1 MLLACLLECT
11 IDYCFDEKKV
21 IVVETAEASSDVAG
35 AVVVVANIERWVD
48 WGTLGVGGVWVVDTY
63 AVAAVAV
70 VDTDKG
76 VCIVVVE
83 GTSYTVVVETVVD
96 DTVVVVV
103 EFVDVVAEKNA
114 VDGIAEPSSFAVAGG
129 TTVVDVIW

>member
-35 AVVVVANIERWVD
+35 AVVAAVNIERWVD
-48 WGTLGVGGVWVVDTY
+48 WGTLGVGGVLVVDTY

-70 VDTDKG
+70 ADTDKG

-83 GTSYTVVVETVVD
+83 GISYTVVVETVVD

-103 EFVDVVAEKNA
+103 EFGDVVAEKTA

-129 TTVVDVIW
+129 TTAVDVIW

>member
-1 MLLACLLECT
+1 MECT

-21 IVVETAEASSDVAG
+21 IVVEIAEANSDV
-35 AVVVVANIERWVD
+35 AVVVVNIERWVD
-48 WGTLGVGGVWVVDTY
+48 WGTSGVGGVLDVDTC

-76 VCIVVVE
+76 VCIAVVE

-103 EFVDVVAEKNA
+103 EFGDVVAEKTA
-114 VDGIAEPSSFAVAGG
+114 VDGIAEPSSFAVVGG

>member
-1 MLLACLLECT
+1 MECT
-11 IDYCFDEKKV
+11 IDYCFDEKE
-21 IVVETAEASSDVAG
+21 IVVETAEANSDVAG
-35 AVVVVANIERWVD
+35 AVVVVAVVNIECWED
-48 WGTLGVGGVWVVDTY
+48 WGTLGVDGVLVVDTF
-63 AVAAVAV
+63 AVATVAV

-76 VCIVVVE
+76 VCIAVVE

-103 EFVDVVAEKNA
+103 VEFGDVVAEKTA
-114 VDGIAEPSSFAVAGG
+114 VDGIAEPSSFAVVGD

>member
-1 MLLACLLECT
+1 M
-11 IDYCFDEKKV
+11 
-21 IVVETAEASSDVAG
+21 IVVEIAEANSDVAG
-35 AVVVVANIERWVD
+35 AVVVAVNIERWVD
-48 WGTLGVGGVWVVDTY
+48 WGTSGVGGVLVVDTC

-76 VCIVVVE
+76 VCIAVVE

-103 EFVDVVAEKNA
+103 EFGDVVAEKTA
-114 VDGIAEPSSFAVAGG
+114 VDGIAEPSSFAVVGG

>member
-1 MLLACLLECT
+1 M
-11 IDYCFDEKKV
+11 

-35 AVVVVANIERWVD
+35 AVVAAVNIERWVD
-48 WGTLGVGGVWVVDTY
+48 WGTLGVGGVLVVDTC

-103 EFVDVVAEKNA
+103 EFGDVVAEKNA

>member
-1 MLLACLLECT
+1 MECT

-21 IVVETAEASSDVAG
+21 IVVETAEANSDAAG
-35 AVVVVANIERWVD
+35 AVVVVVNIERWVD
-48 WGTLGVGGVWVVDTY
+48 WGTSGVGGVWVVDTC

-76 VCIVVVE
+76 VCIAVVE

-103 EFVDVVAEKNA
+103 VEFGDVVAEKTD
-114 VDGIAEPSSFAVAGG
+114 VDGFAEPSSFAVVGG

>member
-1 MLLACLLECT
+1 M
-11 IDYCFDEKKV
+11 
-21 IVVETAEASSDVAG
+21 IVVEIAEANSDVAG
-35 AVVVVANIERWVD
+35 AVVVAVNIERWVD
-48 WGTLGVGGVWVVDTY
+48 WGTSGVGGVLVVDTC

-76 VCIVVVE
+76 VCIAVVE

-103 EFVDVVAEKNA
+103 VEFGDVVAEKTA
-114 VDGIAEPSSFAVAGG
+114 VDGIAEPSSFAVVGG